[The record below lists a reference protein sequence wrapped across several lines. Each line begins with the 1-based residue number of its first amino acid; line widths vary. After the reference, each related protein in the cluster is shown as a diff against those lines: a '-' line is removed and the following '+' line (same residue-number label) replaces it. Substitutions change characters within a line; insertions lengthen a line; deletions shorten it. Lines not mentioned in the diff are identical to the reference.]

1 MPARR
6 PEPRVVPEQTGLSE
20 VAGRLRSREGRSV
33 SISSMTNVAF
43 ARRKDTEPVDSG
55 PATLPEVAARVGE
68 APATASSASST
79 LSAIATYIPTEIV
92 TLYVSVLAV
101 IGVSVPTSSLPAS
114 TTSATADAATRAI
127 QALVATP
134 LPAFA
139 FFVVLTPIVVW
150 ALYAT
155 KVITAGKPL
164 PRSVSAWPKWEMFAS
179 TLAFIVWAAA
189 LPSSPL
195 EQFGWFNAGLA
206 GISVLVVS
214 SLLGIFSPIFTRTTL
229 ANS

>member
-1 MPARR
+1 M
-6 PEPRVVPEQTGLSE
+6 
-20 VAGRLRSREGRSV
+20 

-43 ARRKDTEPVDSG
+43 ARRKDTEPTDAG
-55 PATLPEVAARVGE
+55 PATLPEVAARGGE
-68 APATASSASST
+68 TPATASSATST

-92 TLYVSVLAV
+92 TLYVSVLAE
-101 IGVSVPTSSLPAS
+101 IGVTVPAS
-114 TTSATADAATRAI
+114 AVPGAGGPGASVAPTTSAAADAATRTI

-134 LPAFA
+134 LPAFV
-139 FFVVLTPIVVW
+139 FFVILTPIVVW

-164 PRSVSAWPKWEMFAS
+164 PRSFSAWPKWEMFAS
-179 TLAFIVWAAA
+179 TLAFTVWAAA

-195 EQFGWFNAGLA
+195 EQFAWFNAGLA
-206 GISVLVVS
+206 GISVLIVS